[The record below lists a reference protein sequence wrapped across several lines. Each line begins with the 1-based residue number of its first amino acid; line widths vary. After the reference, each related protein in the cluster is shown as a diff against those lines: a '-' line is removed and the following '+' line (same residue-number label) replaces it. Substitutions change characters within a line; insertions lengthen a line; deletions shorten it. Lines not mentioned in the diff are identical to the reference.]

1 MAISIVQ
8 TAQNYATDQSAS
20 ATVTVTL
27 GQATQAGNCLVVV
40 VATAYETTNATVSGV
55 TLGGA
60 AGNFGALYHIGTGSS
75 DSIVSFWADP
85 DCAGSQTSVAA
96 SVSGGSGYGLVAVSV
111 LEVSGLASTLAGL
124 LDQSAGAEGAGTAW
138 SSGPTGTTS
147 HADELAVGGI
157 ATYAYH
163 TITGPASPWVNLA
176 QQSGSVSA
184 FPPSQSMAGYDV
196 LSATGTVT
204 YSGFLSGSYAWVAGV
219 VTLKGASS
227 AVSGSG
233 AVALAPLAAA
243 GAGAENIG
251 AAGSAALAPMHA
263 SGTGT
268 QQSAGFT
275 GSGSMPLAGMR
286 ASGTG
291 AENIGA
297 AGTMPLAPMRMAATG
312 GGGDVTATGSMP
324 LAAMRA
330 SGTGAEH
337 FAATGSMP
345 LAPMAMHGTAGENTS
360 ATGSMPLAAMRASG
374 TGAEDIPATG
384 SMPLAPMRMHGT
396 SAEQITA
403 AGTAALAPMRMAAAG
418 TGGDVTATG
427 TMPLAGM
434 RTSGHSGE
442 TIGATGSMPLAGM
455 RTSGHSGE
463 TVGATG
469 SMSLAPVTASG
480 AGAITY
486 SVTYTT
492 AGTHSWT
499 APSGVTSVTAQAW
512 GAGAAGGGGSGGGAG
527 GGGGGGEY
535 ASASV
540 AVTAGNSYTATVGAG
555 GTVPASGTGGSG
567 GSSSFTGDTAGVTA
581 HGGAGGTA
589 TAGGAGGTGS
599 TSAVHF
605 DGGSGGGPGG
615 SSPEGGGGGGSSAG
629 TAAAGGSGGTGGSTN
644 NGGVAPAGGG
654 DGGAGSSGTAAG
666 AGHAPGGAGGG
677 SSNSGTGSAGKG
689 ADGQVTLTYEI
700 VQAAITGAGTIP
712 LAPLRT
718 SGTGTAPFTG
728 TAAMPLAPMR
738 LSGTASG
745 GDLTAAG
752 TMPLAPMRMHGAGAV
767 RTAITGTAAMPL
779 APMTS
784 RGTGTIPVTATGSAA
799 LAPMRISGSG
809 SETGGAI
816 TGAGAIPLA
825 PLRASGTGSVPLTA
839 AGSMPLAPM
848 RTSGSITV
856 PVIELIS
863 VTTAS
868 ASTATIPATTAGN
881 CLIVVITTSSASG
894 ASVSGITLG
903 GAAGN
908 FAQAAHAHAIVPGF
922 DALDVFIWADADIT
936 GGHTTVVV
944 SGTGLN
950 LSSNGG
956 SLTIYEVAGLSQSPA
971 EVVDQVSTGSA
982 TSGATWSS
990 GSTPQTAQAAEFWVG
1005 AAVTGEFIS
1014 VPGTPWTEDNAQST
1028 ASAGHQIT
1036 TATGKAVYSGTQFE
1050 SSLWSAAVVTF
1061 GTRAPAITG
1070 TGSLALAPLGMTGVQ
1085 SLRAAGT
1092 LPLAAPGVAGTAVVT
1107 NPAPASGASAVPG
1120 IAIPGASVPGT
1131 PYRVV
1136 TPATAGGSAGLA
1148 PMAPAGSGTV
1158 AYHGTTVLAQW
1169 TGSRAIGDGS
1179 GIPAPPTM
1187 PLEVPVANSGTSG
1200 NGMVAFVSWTLPP
1213 GYPGAD
1219 MAVTDDAH
1227 NVWWPLGA
1235 PATTSDPSGV
1245 TRSAIWACASPFAAA
1260 HVYVSPTGLPAPCYP
1275 AVIGVTI
1282 AEFTGFPASVMDATV
1297 TTGSAND
1304 ATAVTADAAA
1314 PASAALI
1321 LATGATSAWAGAPVQ
1336 PSLTGTGW
1344 NALTGI
1350 SATGGQTLG
1359 GVPEHALGTTP
1370 AWQTA
1375 SGARDATWTAATAG
1389 GMSAAT
1395 AVILTSAEPPAEQ
1408 DGPEVYW
1415 PGWLVLAGIGSGA
1428 LTPPGQVTWTD
1439 LTSRWITAGTSSAQ
1453 TGKQYELDQLQA
1465 ADDQITLD
1473 DNDGYLTPDNPLSP
1487 YYPDVTADVPI
1498 RILAWKNGR
1507 AYGYLAG
1514 YAERWPVNWD
1524 ASWYG
1529 LVKPTLTDAWALQQN
1544 QLNSVLSQETTWDPN
1559 LYAYWPCS
1567 DPQYSISVTPT
1578 LAAQN
1583 LAPGNTNPLVVVT
1596 SKNGALAATQA
1607 FGAGGGSLPGDQSG
1621 SFWSQTGLT
1630 AADDGYGYA
1639 LYCADD
1645 GYPPLSGEGM
1655 TVSAWFSPDPGG
1667 TPGTNPVQIE
1677 GSFDQ
1682 QLIMLRAVNAG
1693 AGAVFQVYLQSPIG
1707 TSPGAIT
1714 VAVWDASSRVRT
1726 NTAVYTGNWLQ
1737 AGFLHMAITV
1747 TQTTWVL
1754 WINGARAGNGS
1765 CNLPE
1770 QVSWLEFMGSADRN
1784 YTGGMLNGQCGEIS
1798 VYGCQL
1804 PADRIRSLYLAGS
1817 PNPQTVAGGK
1827 TQGFT
1832 GNQFA
1837 TEYAHQ
1843 RMERLW
1849 AYGGWAGPRS
1859 VSQSSTTGM
1868 EAITDIQG
1876 STAAITAG
1884 GGVNLSAGGMQ
1895 ASMAVSN
1902 IVFSDGGFI
1911 YTDGCGTLCYYSRTD
1926 LYQTPNSWTLGEDTA
1941 AGEIPYLPSAILGY
1955 DKSLLYNGAELTPA
1969 ASVTGAAITAA
1980 NTPSI
1985 AAHGEFVYNAM
1996 AYQYLKALIT
2006 DQANWIVNTRGTVTL
2021 RVQSLTC
2028 DAFANEDVWPLLLGI
2043 EPAQAV
2049 TVWRRPQEAP
2059 YTVELFPLVCQL
2071 TKTINFGSG
2080 TAKVKITTDMFP
2092 ESTVMIIGDPVR
2104 GQATGANVLGW

>member
-1 MAISIVQ
+1 MAPAIVNY
-8 TAQNYATDQSAS
+8 TAGTASKTSPLTITIPAT
-20 ATVTVTL
+20 T
-27 GQATQAGNCLVVV
+27 AGNTLLVVV
-40 VATAYETTNATVSGV
+40 TGHGTRALTVTGI

-60 AGNFGALYHIGTGSS
+60 AGNFTQRVYASNSRNFGFAAIWE
-75 DSIVSFWADP
+75 DF
-85 DCAGSQTSVAA
+85 DCAGGQTT
-96 SVSGGSGYGLVAVSV
+96 VAVSV
-111 LEVSGLASTLAGL
+111 SGPVTSIVAEVYEVSGLVST
-124 LDQSAGAEGAGTAW
+124 GAYDVSSGSTGYSTAW
-138 SSGPTGTTS
+138 TSGTTGTTAQAS
-147 HADELAVGGI
+147 EFVLGG
-157 ATYAYH
+157 AFTY
-163 TITGPASPWVNLA
+163 TTTTGPASPWTNQTPIIQGTGA
-176 QQSGSVSA
+176 SFFEISGYQTA
-184 FPPSQSMAGYDV
+184 
-196 LSATGTVT
+196 SATGIFT
-204 YSGFLSGSYAWVAGV
+204 YSGTEQFPGHYAAVVA
-219 VTLKGASS
+219 TFRASTTPP
-227 AVSGSG
+227 VSG
-233 AVALAPLAAA
+233 
-243 GAGAENIG
+243 
-251 AAGSAALAPMHA
+251 
-263 SGTGT
+263 
-268 QQSAGFT
+268 
-275 GSGSMPLAGMR
+275 
-286 ASGTG
+286 
-291 AENIGA
+291 
-297 AGTMPLAPMRMAATG
+297 
-312 GGGDVTATGSMP
+312 TGSMP

-330 SGTGAEH
+330 SGSGTQQGEPVTGTGSAALAPMRSSGRGTQQGTAVTGSGSMPLAPMRESASGTSAAAAIKVVSTTTANTLSVTIPATTAGSTLVVAVSSVNTTGPATVSGVTLGGSGTGFTQAAAIDADSVPVDNAYNDAILWVGQDIAGGQTAVVVSGTNLHVTAGSGGVIVYEITGLPGAVLDQSSTGKSDTGSSSWSSGTTGTTTTADEIWVGLVNCINGGPGAPGTPWTSTSDPNSSPSPWLVGYQVVSATGTATWSGTNAGGSYPWAAAVITLKSGAAPAVTGTGSAALAPMRVSGTAAEH

-374 TGAEDIPATG
+374 TGAEDIPAAG

-396 SAEQITA
+396 CAEQIAGT
-403 AGTAALAPMRMAAAG
+403 GTAALAPMRMAATG
-418 TGGDVTATG
+418 TGGDVTGTG
-427 TMPLAGM
+427 TA
-434 RTSGHSGE
+434 
-442 TIGATGSMPLAGM
+442 A
-455 RTSGHSGE
+455 
-463 TVGATG
+463 
-469 SMSLAPVTASG
+469 LAPMRM
-480 AGAITY
+480 
-486 SVTYTT
+486 
-492 AGTHSWT
+492 
-499 APSGVTSVTAQAW
+499 
-512 GAGAAGGGGSGGGAG
+512 
-527 GGGGGGEY
+527 
-535 ASASV
+535 
-540 AVTAGNSYTATVGAG
+540 
-555 GTVPASGTGGSG
+555 SGTGAPIVPVTGSG
-567 GSSSFTGDTAGVTA
+567 R
-581 HGGAGGTA
+581 
-589 TAGGAGGTGS
+589 
-599 TSAVHF
+599 
-605 DGGSGGGPGG
+605 
-615 SSPEGGGGGGSSAG
+615 
-629 TAAAGGSGGTGGSTN
+629 
-644 NGGVAPAGGG
+644 
-654 DGGAGSSGTAAG
+654 
-666 AGHAPGGAGGG
+666 
-677 SSNSGTGSAGKG
+677 
-689 ADGQVTLTYEI
+689 L
-700 VQAAITGAGTIP
+700 P
-712 LAPLRT
+712 LAPLRESG
-718 SGTGTAPFTG
+718 SGTVVAAVTG
-728 TAAMPLAPMR
+728 SGSMPLAPMR
-738 LSGTASG
+738 IAGTGAENVAATGTA
-745 GDLTAAG
+745 
-752 TMPLAPMRMHGAGAV
+752 PLAPMRIAGTGAQDFTGTGSAALAGMRASGIGIQDTPAAGSVPLAPMRTYGAGAV
-767 RTAITGTAAMPL
+767 RTAITAA
-779 APMTS
+779 
-784 RGTGTIPVTATGSAA
+784 GSAA

-816 TGAGAIPLA
+816 TGTGTIPLA

-839 AGSMPLAPM
+839 TGSMPLAPM

-908 FAQAAHAHAIVPGF
+908 FAQAAHAHAIVPNF

-990 GSTPQTAQAAEFWVG
+990 GSTPETAQAAEFWVG
-1005 AAVTGEFIS
+1005 AAVTGEFIA
-1014 VPGTPWTEDNAQST
+1014 VPGKPWTEDNAQST
-1028 ASAGHQIT
+1028 ASTGHQIT

-1136 TPATAGGSAGLA
+1136 TPATAAGSAGLP

-1304 ATAVTADAAA
+1304 ATAVTADAGV

-1375 SGARDATWTAATAG
+1375 SAARDATWTAATAG